1 MISGATPLAIQ
12 IFLLTLANGIPMDML
27 IVWYE
32 IMPDITELILI
43 GLLFL
48 LIGWILS
55 QHKKWLNGELELTNN
70 SIEISSEHKITIL
83 FERLIDLYNF
93 RKNPNQLRIKSTLY
107 DSLIITFETEEEQR
121 ETMEQL
127 KNVI

>member
-1 MISGATPLAIQ
+1 MIIGATPLAIQ

-32 IMPDITELILI
+32 IMPNITELILI

-55 QHKKWLNGELELTNN
+55 RHKKWLNGELELTST

-83 FERLIDLYNF
+83 FERLIELYNF
-93 RKNPNQLRIKSTLY
+93 RKNPNRLRIKSTLY
-107 DSLIITFETEEEQR
+107 DSLIINFETAEEQR
-121 ETMEQL
+121 ETLKQL